1 MKQKKQKTAE
11 TSKDN
16 FSSEL
21 MQQTRT
27 KEKYVEIFLFFLLL
41 AFGIYQ
47 SIIYWGHQ
55 AMPHPDFS
63 CFAII
68 AKPLP
73 TLGHLLDDAYKA
85 KDKKIQEITELK
97 DKPE

>member
-1 MKQKKQKTAE
+1 MAG
-11 TSKDN
+11 
-16 FSSEL
+16 
-21 MQQTRT
+21 
-27 KEKYVEIFLFFLLL
+27 FLLWVNKIL
-41 AFGIYQ
+41 IWISKTLFSYQ
-47 SIIYWGHQ
+47 I
-55 AMPHPDFS
+55 
-63 CFAII
+63 AII